1 MRRRDDVVCWVRAAH
16 DDAAT
21 DGSLGPLLEGRST
34 KAISLVVHQPG
45 IVAVKR
51 WSFAAPF

>member
-1 MRRRDDVVCWVRAAH
+1 VRAAH